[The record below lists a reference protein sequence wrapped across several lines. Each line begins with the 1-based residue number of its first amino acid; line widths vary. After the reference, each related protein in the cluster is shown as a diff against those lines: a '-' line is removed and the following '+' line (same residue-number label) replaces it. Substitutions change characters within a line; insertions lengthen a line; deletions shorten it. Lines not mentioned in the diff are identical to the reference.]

1 MRGAFKKKKVSFHS
15 AHFRKEPFLFFFF
28 HVSGKCFLLQIFLSA
43 MLSAFLSPSYFLFFF
58 SVFLPPP
65 KKRKEGLRRKKRSVK
80 PKESK
85 TRVCNLLSVFI

>member
-28 HVSGKCFLLQIFLSA
+28 TFLANVFSFKFSFLQCFQLSFPLLIF
-43 MLSAFLSPSYFLFFF
+43 FFFF

-65 KKRKEGLRRKKRSVK
+65 KKKERRD
-80 PKESK
+80 
-85 TRVCNLLSVFI
+85 